1 MPRSRARREIYP
13 VRSRVFTCVALSVI
27 AGIWP
32 ASHHSR
38 PTSAGTAIQPSTRV
52 QAPCSA
58 ARARLPVDVW
68 GFTAPWDDRS
78 AASVRCH
85 DHELGVVVSGW
96 LRLDSLTS
104 LPSAVYPD
112 TMRLPAGTRRFALV
126 TTYHGS
132 RFHPESVTRLGQDE
146 TARAR
151 VAGALARLAARH
163 GYDGLVLDFEGLTRN
178 DTTALT
184 LVVQSIADSAHQHHI
199 HPVTIAVVP
208 TDTLVFASRH
218 LAPADLLVLML
229 YDEHWATGVP
239 GPIASPAWVRQG
251 LALRVADVGADR
263 LVAALP
269 VYGYIWRVPVPA
281 RPAAPAGVLSF
292 ADAKR
297 DAARMGF
304 TLARDSASSTLHFGR
319 PDSAEAWVVDATL
332 TGALVATAESLGVR
346 RFALWRLGLED
357 PGIWQVLK

>member
-1 MPRSRARREIYP
+1 MRRGVLTARSRLARRI
-13 VRSRVFTCVALSVI
+13 ALSVV
-27 AGIWP
+27 AGIAP
-32 ASHHSR
+32 ASHHDRSNPR
-38 PTSAGTAIQPSTRV
+38 TTAILEQGHER
-52 QAPCSA
+52 APCVA
-58 ARARLPVDVW
+58 ARSRLPVDVW

-78 AASVRCH
+78 AASVHCH
-85 DHELGVVVSGW
+85 ARALGAVISGW

-112 TMRLPAGTRRFALV
+112 TLRLPAGTRRFALV

-132 RFHPESVTRLGQDE
+132 RFHPETVARLGQDE
-146 TARAR
+146 AARGR
-151 VAGALARLAARH
+151 VAGALARSASQH
-163 GYDGLVLDFEGLTRN
+163 GYGGLVLDFEGLTRD
-178 DTTALT
+178 DTTALE

-199 HPVTIAVVP
+199 RPVTIAVVP

-218 LAPADLLVLML
+218 LAAADLLVLML

-251 LALRVADVGADR
+251 LALRVADVGAAR

-269 VYGYIWRVPVPA
+269 AYGYIWRAPVPA
-281 RPAAPAGVLSF
+281 HPPAPAGVLSF

-319 PDSAEAWVVDATL
+319 PDSAQAWVVDARL
-332 TGALVATAESLGVR
+332 TGSLVATAESLGVR

-357 PGIWQVLK
+357 PGIWEVLR